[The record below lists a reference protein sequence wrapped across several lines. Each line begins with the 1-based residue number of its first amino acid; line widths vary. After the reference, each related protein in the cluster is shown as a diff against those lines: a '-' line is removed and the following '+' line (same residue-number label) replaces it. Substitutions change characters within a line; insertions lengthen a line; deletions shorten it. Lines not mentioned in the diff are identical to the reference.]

1 MAKPLPAALQQ
12 KIAQSQLGTG
22 PSLVPQSPV
31 PKIPE
36 YLEYWRQ
43 SYPKED
49 VEVIHP
55 ISELIADPEE
65 LETLVNLIQA
75 VVPHSKEIKRLEK
88 IVDPMRDRIKAIIRQ
103 YGIEKSTCGEIQ
115 VDCYRTVRTSIN
127 KVKLLAAGVEQ
138 SVIDACTDSTPS
150 YTLKIK
156 DSGGWE

>member
-31 PKIPE
+31 PKII
-36 YLEYWRQ
+36 
-43 SYPKED
+43 PKED

-88 IVDPMRDRIKAIIRQ
+88 IVEPMRDRIKAIIRQ

-150 YTLKIK
+150 YTLKI
-156 DSGGWE
+156 S